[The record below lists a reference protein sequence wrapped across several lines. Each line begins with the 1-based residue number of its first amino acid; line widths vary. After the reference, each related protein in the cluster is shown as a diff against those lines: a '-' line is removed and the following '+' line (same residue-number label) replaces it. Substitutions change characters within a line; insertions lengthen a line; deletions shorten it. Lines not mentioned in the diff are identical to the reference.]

1 MDLIRELGP
10 LAFASRLKRISER
23 LMKDVSR
30 IYQEQEV
37 DFQARWFPVLYLLGQ
52 KTSMSITEIA
62 QALHMTHPAINQIA
76 SGMVENGL
84 LSSSKDASDERR
96 RMLALSDKGAGVM
109 TSLVPV
115 WKDIEAANREL
126 LSLADCD
133 LLVALDRIETA
144 LDEEDMY
151 RRVMARIKRRQRDV
165 VEIIEYVPHYQ
176 KYFDAFNRE
185 WLTKYFTVEE
195 FDRKILSDPE
205 GEILDQGG
213 HVLFA
218 RLDDEIVGTVALLM
232 HGHGIFELAKMA
244 VTEKAQGRQVGT
256 KLARAAIE
264 LAKSNGADTVILY
277 TSPILTAANKLYTKL
292 GFVEQKGAPQPLAY
306 QRHSIMMILDIVED
320 KSEEEG

>member
-30 IYQEQEV
+30 IYREQEV

-52 KTSMSITEIA
+52 TNSMSVTEIA
-62 QALHMTHPAINQIA
+62 QALQMTHPAIIQIA
-76 SGMVENGL
+76 SGMSDAGL

-96 RMLALSDKGAGVM
+96 RMLALSEKGAGVM

-126 LSLADCD
+126 LSLTDCD
-133 LLVALDRIETA
+133 LLDALDRIETA

-151 RRVMARIKRRQRDV
+151 QRVMACMKKRQRDV
-165 VEIIEYVPHYQ
+165 VEILEYVPQFKKH
-176 KYFDAFNRE
+176 FEALNRE
-185 WLTKYFTVEE
+185 WLTRYFTIEE

-205 GEILDQGG
+205 GEILDRGG

-218 RLDDEIVGTVALLM
+218 RIDDDIVGTVALLT
-232 HGHGIFELAKMA
+232 HGHGIFELSKMA
-244 VTEKAQGRQVGT
+244 VTEKAQGRQVGA
-256 KLARAAIE
+256 KLARAAID
-264 LAKSNGADTVILY
+264 LAKSSGAHTIMLY
-277 TSPILTAANKLYTKL
+277 TSPKLAAANKLYRKL

-306 QRHSIMMILDIVED
+306 QRHSIMMILDIDTDSED
-320 KSEEEG
+320 EG

>member
-52 KTSMSITEIA
+52 KTSMSVTEIA

-76 SGMVENGL
+76 SGMSEAGL
-84 LSSSKDASDERR
+84 LSSAKDASDERR
-96 RMLALSDKGAGVM
+96 RILALSEKGAGVM
-109 TSLVPV
+109 RSLVPV
-115 WKDIEAANREL
+115 WKDIESANRDL
-126 LSLADCD
+126 LALADCD
-133 LLVALDRIETA
+133 LLTALDRIEAA

-151 RRVMARIKRRQRDV
+151 QRVMARVRKRRRDV
-165 VEIIEYVPHYQ
+165 IEIIEYSPQYR
-176 KYFDAFNRE
+176 KYFEQLNRE
-185 WLTKYFTVEE
+185 WLTTYFTIED

-218 RLDDEIVGTVALLM
+218 RLDDEIVGTVALLS
-232 HGHGIFELAKMA
+232 HGHGIFEVAKMA
-244 VTEKAQGRQVGT
+244 VAEKARGKQVGT
-256 KLARAAIE
+256 KLARAVIE
-264 LAKSNGADTVILY
+264 IAKSEGAHTIILY
-277 TSPILTAANKLYTKL
+277 TSPKLTAANKLYRKL
-292 GFVEQKGAPQPLAY
+292 GFVEQKDAPQPLVYA
-306 QRHSIMMILDIVED
+306 RHSIMMILDIGN
-320 KSEEEG
+320 KGEEG